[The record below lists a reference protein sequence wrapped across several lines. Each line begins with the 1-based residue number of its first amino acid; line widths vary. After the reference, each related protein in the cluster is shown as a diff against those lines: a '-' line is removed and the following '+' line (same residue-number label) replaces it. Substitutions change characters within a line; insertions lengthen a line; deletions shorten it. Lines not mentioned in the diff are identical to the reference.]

1 MHVVTHA
8 CNHNPFLSNS
18 RLKLR
23 PFAKRQIVN
32 LQLQYTVLNK
42 RIKSSQCSQT
52 KILFTPQDGAYY
64 AQWGVVTK
72 KKQII
77 CDNVPKWGGGFSIF
91 QKCLDYE
98 LLSDPILKNKKKL
111 NFPIFHLN
119 MPK

>member
-72 KKQII
+72 KQT
-77 CDNVPKWGGGFSIF
+77 NNLGFSIF